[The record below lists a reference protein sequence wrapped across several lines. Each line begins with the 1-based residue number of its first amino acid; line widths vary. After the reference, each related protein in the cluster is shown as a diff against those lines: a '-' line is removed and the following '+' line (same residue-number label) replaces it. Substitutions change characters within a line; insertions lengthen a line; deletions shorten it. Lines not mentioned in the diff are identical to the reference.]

1 MRSLAAVICA
11 LLFASTAQA
20 ADLSVTV
27 TSPQGRPVVDAV
39 VTAYPNAAYD
49 KSRIRFAW
57 PYRVTQRNMTFDP
70 FVLIVPVGADVSFPN
85 QDTVRH
91 HVYSFSPAKTF
102 ELKLYGQD
110 ETRTIR
116 LDKAGVVA
124 LGCNIHDQMSAFIV
138 VVDTPFAAKT
148 DARGVAVLRGMP
160 GDQARVQVW
169 HPYAKAKGNLFSQTA
184 PLAGGQLAVK
194 LDTRPAPRH
203 GAY

>member
-1 MRSLAAVICA
+1 MA
-11 LLFASTAQA
+11 
-20 ADLSVTV
+20 
-27 TSPQGRPVVDAV
+27 DAV

-57 PYRVTQRNMTFDP
+57 PYRVSQHDMTFDP
-70 FVLIVPVGADVSFPN
+70 FVLVVPVGGEVSFPN

-91 HVYSFSPAKTF
+91 HVYSFSPAKSF

-110 ETRTIR
+110 ETRTVR
-116 LDKAGVVA
+116 FDKPGIVA

-148 DARGVAVLRGMP
+148 DASGQATLRNLP
-160 GDQARVQVW
+160 GDQARLTVW
-169 HPYAKAKGNLFSQTA
+169 HPYGKAKGGSITQPVA
-184 PLAGGQLAVK
+184 IGPGRAAVT
-194 LDTRPAPRH
+194 LDVRPAPKR